1 MVTVKNLPT
10 EKLIAIDVIL
20 ATLLKNNYYMF
31 TPKYLLQF
39 SMTDYLMDTSLSR
52 WKKEMQLQY
61 INMWYCW
68 EIKLLTYELDK
79 HNTYAL
85 KLLVK
90 YEQTKKAFAIIQK
103 WFNGFFRVLNPI
115 TSDLMRLG
123 CYKGQIYLRVPAR
136 ILLSTIVT
144 RKISHDSI
152 LIINLISRSI

>member
-1 MVTVKNLPT
+1 M
-10 EKLIAIDVIL
+10 
-20 ATLLKNNYYMF
+20 
-31 TPKYLLQF
+31 
-39 SMTDYLMDTSLSR
+39 
-52 WKKEMQLQY
+52 
-61 INMWYCW
+61 
-68 EIKLLTYELDK
+68 TYELNK

-103 WFNGFFRVLNPI
+103 WFNGFFRILNPI

-123 CYKGQIYLRVPAR
+123 CYKGEIYLRVPAR

-152 LIINLISRSI
+152 LIINLVSRSI